1 MGSTTPT
8 VRYVVVDLPA
18 EEIGDGT
25 CLRSDKP
32 IRVLFGF
39 IVICT
44 MLTMDDGA
52 LNWVPNQPPQLT
64 LVCQHAYS
72 QMMTTHTRQM
82 ALSYPPRGYF
92 SEASIAH
99 YASQEEGGRPYKLT
113 SPPLLP

>member
-52 LNWVPNQPPQLT
+52 LNWVPHRPPP
-64 LVCQHAYS
+64 
-72 QMMTTHTRQM
+72 THPC
-82 ALSYPPRGYF
+82 LSARVQSDDDDPYAPNGVVIPPKG
-92 SEASIAH
+92 
-99 YASQEEGGRPYKLT
+99 
-113 SPPLLP
+113 LL